1 MANKFF
7 KNALNRIS
15 QPTPPIWFMRQAGRY
30 HSHYNRLKEK
40 YTFEQLCKN
49 PELASEVACGPIKE
63 FDFDVAILFSDILFP
78 LEGLGIPLSFS
89 PGPVFG
95 DILTKENYK
104 KYHNINRALEHMDF
118 QRKALQYT
126 REQLPTSKSLI
137 GFVGGLWT
145 LLRFAIGKK
154 KPINQVEDFYF
165 AFMQDT
171 LLPLIKANI
180 QLQLDAGAEIVMV
193 FDSGVGDLD
202 AENYKFKY
210 ISLIENIA
218 TSFPRKIGY
227 YSRGKNLKEIQKLF
241 NNSFAGFGIDHTISM
256 TEMFNLNNSE
266 FIQGNFDESKML
278 LDENQLKIEL
288 KNYCDQME
296 KITNRDGWICGL
308 GHGINKATSEKN
320 VHLFIDIIRK
330 RFS

>member
-1 MANKFF
+1 MANLLFTK
-7 KNALNRIS
+7 ALGRVGQN
-15 QPTPPIWFMRQAGRY
+15 TPPIWVMRQAGRY
-30 HSHYNRLKEK
+30 HSHYQKLKEK

-49 PELASEVACGPIKE
+49 AELASEVACGPVNE
-63 FDFDVAILFSDILFP
+63 FDFDLAILFSDILFP
-78 LEGLGIPLSFS
+78 LEGLGMPLSFS

-95 DILTKENYK
+95 DILTKDNYK
-104 KYHNINRALEHMDF
+104 KYNNINRALEHMEF

-126 REQLPTSKSLI
+126 REQLSASKSLI

-145 LLRFAIGKK
+145 LLRFAIDKK
-154 KPINQVEDFYF
+154 KPINQIEDFYF
-165 AFMQDT
+165 TFMQDI
-171 LLPLIKANI
+171 LLPLVKGNI

-193 FDSGVGDLD
+193 FDSGVGDID
-202 AENYKFKY
+202 AENYKLKY
-210 ISLIENIA
+210 ISLIEDIA
-218 TSFPRKIGY
+218 KSFPNKIGY
-227 YSRGKNLKEIQKLF
+227 YSRGKNLTEIRKLF
-241 NNSFAGFGIDHTISM
+241 NNFFAGFGIDHTISM
-256 TEMFNLNNSE
+256 TEMFSLNNSG

-278 LDENQLKIEL
+278 LDEYQLKNEL
-288 KNYCDQME
+288 TTYCDQME